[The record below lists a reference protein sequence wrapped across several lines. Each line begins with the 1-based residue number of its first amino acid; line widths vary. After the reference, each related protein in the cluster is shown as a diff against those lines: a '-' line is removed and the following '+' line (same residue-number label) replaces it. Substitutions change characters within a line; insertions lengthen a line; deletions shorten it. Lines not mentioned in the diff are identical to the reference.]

1 MFNTFRTTWRPHP
14 LVALISL
21 LGIALC
27 ARLSLWQYQRG
38 QDKAA
43 IENER
48 AQVALAA
55 PQTTAKRPDVLPY
68 GQRLQLQGQWGSQH
82 ILLDNQT
89 QDGRPG
95 VHLLTPFQLDDGS
108 WLLVNRGWL
117 AAPLN
122 RSESPDIL
130 PPQESVPSGVLRDL
144 PKAGLATQQT
154 CSDVPLPR
162 LNYPDQELL
171 ECSLGHSIW
180 PALLL
185 MDPELL
191 GAYSRRW
198 ARFEIPPER
207 HYGYSVQWAALALTL
222 LFIFLRFNRR
232 SSGDDQ

>member
-14 LVALISL
+14 LVAVISL
-21 LGIALC
+21 LGIVLC

-43 IENER
+43 IETER
-48 AQVALAA
+48 AQAALDD
-55 PQTTAKRPDVLPY
+55 PQITAKRPAVLPY
-68 GQRLQLQGQWGSQH
+68 GQRLALDGQWGERH
-82 ILLDNQT
+82 VLLDNQT

-95 VHLLTPFQLDDGS
+95 VQVLSSFQLRDGS
-108 WLLVNRGWL
+108 WVMVNRGWM
-117 AAPLN
+117 AAPLD
-122 RSESPDIL
+122 RSQL
-130 PPQESVPSGVLRDL
+130 PRIAPVAVERPSGVLRDL
-144 PKAGLATQQT
+144 PQAGLVTNQD
-154 CSDVPLPR
+154 CSNAPLPR
-162 LNYPDQELL
+162 LNYPDQALL
-171 ECSLGHSIW
+171 ECSLGHAIW

-185 MDPELL
+185 LDPQLP

-232 SSGDDQ
+232 RPGEPQ

>member
-14 LVALISL
+14 LVAVISL
-21 LGIALC
+21 LGIVLC
-27 ARLSLWQYQRG
+27 GWLSLWQYQRG

-48 AQVALAA
+48 AQAALEA
-55 PQTTAKRPDVLPY
+55 PQTTTKRPTLLPF
-68 GQRLQLQGQWGSQH
+68 GQRLVLDGTWGKRH

-95 VHLLTPFQLDDGS
+95 VHVLTPFRLRDGS

-117 AAPLN
+117 AAPLD
-122 RSESPDIL
+122 RSQL
-130 PPQESVPSGVLRDL
+130 PQIGPAQVAAPRGVLRDL
-144 PKAGLATQQT
+144 PRAGLVTTQE
-154 CSDVPLPR
+154 CSQAALPR
-162 LNYPDQELL
+162 LNYPDLALL
-171 ECSLGHSIW
+171 ECTLGLDLW

-185 MDPELL
+185 LDADLP

-198 ARFEIPPER
+198 ARFEIPPQR

-232 SSGDDQ
+232 SSGESS